1 MPIDITN
8 SLKSTKGWSF
18 ASKGMNGLFAS
29 RINTTAVLTVM
40 IIILIMLMYPC
51 KQNTPM
57 WILLK
62 LGFYIFI
69 TSISIIFIH
78 DCVLYNKNIK
88 DKESKNSDSIVGGI
102 NTDNVVYDNDKVEIL
117 PKKISV
123 SKDTSPD
130 TSSDITGGD
139 TEKLFEMYGV

>member
-8 SLKSTKGWSF
+8 SLKCTKGWSF
-18 ASKGMNGLFAS
+18 ASKGMNGLFTS
-29 RINTTAVLTVM
+29 RIHTTAILTIMV
-40 IIILIMLMYPC
+40 IILIMLLYPC

-69 TSISIIFIH
+69 VSISIIFIH

-88 DKESKNSDSIVGGI
+88 DKESKNSDSMVENI
-102 NTDNVVYDNDKVEIL
+102 NTDNVVYDNDKV
-117 PKKISV
+117 KV
-123 SKDTSPD
+123 SPQTIDKEVSNENNTS
-130 TSSDITGGD
+130 IRGGD
-139 TEKLFEMYGV
+139 TEQLFAMYGV